1 MKDESKR
8 PGVKN
13 KVFDRA
19 YFISG
24 YYSDTLNRPSRK
36 YAKTVDFFRKHN
48 VIKVLDLGCGV
59 GRHTVL
65 LARDGFEVYG
75 FDYSPSAVKETKK
88 LLRNSSL
95 DAKILVYNMDKRFP
109 YKDSFFD
116 AVFASRTI
124 YQTKID
130 RIKKRLSEVR
140 RVLKDGG
147 YLYWEGPT
155 YKATY
160 YSAKGEKRIEIEP
173 GTTLSVG
180 GAFSGTYYHRFR
192 SKEELRT
199 LLTGFK
205 ILRFDFRGRTYKLL
219 CQKTAEVE

>member
-1 MKDESKR
+1 MEGSSR
-8 PGVKN
+8 SHGAKN
-13 KVFDRA
+13 RVLDRA

-24 YYSDTLNRPSRK
+24 YYSDTLDRPSGK
-36 YAKTVDFFRKHN
+36 YAKTADFFRKRG
-48 VIKVLDLGCGV
+48 VKKVLDLGCGV
-59 GRHTVL
+59 GRHSVL

-75 FDYSPSAVKETKK
+75 FDYSRSAVKETKK
-88 LLRNSSL
+88 LLRNNSL
-95 DAKILVYNMDKRFP
+95 NAKILVYDMDRRFP

-160 YSAKGEKRIEIEP
+160 YTAEGEKRIEVEP

-180 GAFSGTYYHRFR
+180 GVFAGTYYHRFR

-219 CQKTAEVE
+219 CQKTALAG